1 MIPGVAMCCGIG
13 CRCSSDPVLLWLR
26 CRLAAITP
34 IQHLAWELPYAT
46 SAALKAMK
54 RKEKKGKGRKKRE
67 EKERKEKKRK
77 ERKWFLDELQ

>member
-1 MIPGVAMCCGIG
+1 MIPGVAMSCGVG
-13 CRCSSDPVLLWLR
+13 RRCSSDSVLLWLR

-54 RKEKKGKGRKKRE
+54 RKEKRKEKKRKGRE
-67 EKERKEKKRK
+67 ERKEKKRK
-77 ERKWFLDELQ
+77 EKKENVF